1 MSDLKLPDG
10 AKILKGDRIIEGVKV
25 VPLRRIADER
35 GTIYHMLKCTDPHFI
50 QFGEIYFATVY
61 AGVVK
66 AWHLNPGVTLNY
78 ACLLGHIKLVIY
90 DERENSPT
98 KGSLF
103 EIFIGQ
109 DNYVLVVVPP
119 DVWSGVKGLST
130 PYAITANCTTLPHD
144 PKRSTRIDPF
154 KNHIPYDWA
163 LKHC

>member
-1 MSDLKLPDG
+1 MPESKIPDG
-10 AKILKGDRIIEGVKV
+10 AKILKGERIVEGVKV

-35 GTIYHMLKCTDPHFI
+35 GTIHHMLRSTDRHFI

-61 AGVVK
+61 PGAVK
-66 AWHLNPGVTLNY
+66 AWHLNSGVTLNY
-78 ACLLGHIKLVIY
+78 ACVVGHVKLVIY
-90 DERENSPT
+90 DERESSST

-109 DNYVLVVVPP
+109 DNYCLVTVPP
-119 DVWSGVKGLST
+119 DVWSGMKGLST
-130 PYAITANCTTLPHD
+130 PYALVANCTTLPHD

-154 KNHIPYDWA
+154 KNHIPYDWS